1 MKAITK
7 ILSPSLKR
15 TILIINFFFSAYLK
29 TALRTLQIEGF
40 KKHLMTKNTPYITTA
55 EEIKKYASISK
66 I

>member
-15 TILIINFFFSAYLK
+15 TILIINFFSSYLK

-55 EEIKKYASISK
+55 EEASISK